1 MKKYPALKYLLLL
14 PLVCVALLFACVEED
29 DDDEEKDCEPRP
41 WDCHETNDYT
51 VGTLSI
57 RLTINAENPTVKIH
71 VYNGN
76 VEDGNY
82 YKGISPNPFDYNAS
96 SYSNAS
102 VPLGDYSAK
111 VDYTVGS
118 VTVTAID
125 GDSISTYSEQYCEG
139 PCYYLENASLDLT
152 FDYDAFKEYLDGTDE
167 ECFIATA
174 AFGSALAEEVAALR
188 RFRDSV
194 LRKSV
199 PGRAFIGL
207 YYRYS
212 PPAARFIG
220 RHETLRGAARAAL
233 VPVAAAVSHPR
244 IFLGGIAACACCIVL
259 VIGLSQHRR
268 RRA

>member
-1 MKKYPALKYLLLL
+1 MKNHCALKYLLLL
-14 PLVCVALLFACVEED
+14 PLICVVLLFACAEED

-57 RLTINAENPTVKIH
+57 RLTINAENPAPTIYIYRGTVESGTLHKTITG
-71 VYNGN
+71 Y
-76 VEDGNY
+76 
-82 YKGISPNPFDYNAS
+82 S
-96 SYSNAS
+96 SSEWSGTEN
-102 VPLGDYSAK
+102 LGDYSAK

-220 RHETLRGAARAAL
+220 RHETLRGAARAVL

-244 IFLGGIAACACCIVL
+244 IFLGGIAACAGCIIL

>member
-1 MKKYPALKYLLLL
+1 MKKHHALKYLLLL
-14 PLVCVALLFACVEED
+14 PLICVVLLFACVEED

-57 RLTINAENPTVKIH
+57 RLTINAENPAPTINIYRGTVESGTLHKTITG
-71 VYNGN
+71 Y
-76 VEDGNY
+76 
-82 YKGISPNPFDYNAS
+82 PS
-96 SYSNAS
+96 SEWSGTES
-102 VPLGDYSAK
+102 LGDYSAK

-174 AFGSALAEEVAALR
+174 AFGSALAEEVVALR

-220 RHETLRGAARAAL
+220 RHETLRGAARAVL

-244 IFLGGIAACACCIVL
+244 IFLGGIAACAGCIIL